1 MRLRRS
7 PPTGSAAEFAQAERP
22 ADATP
27 WREARWCAL
36 DLEMTGLDPRREE
49 IIAIGAVPIDEGRIV
64 LGGGLYT
71 LVRTTRR
78 SQHGAVLV
86 HKLRVPDLADAPP
99 LEEALD
105 RMLEMLAGRVPVFH
119 TAAIE
124 RSFLERQF
132 AGRRVRLPAAADT
145 EALGRAWLQHRDG
158 SSPEGIS
165 LGRLARVLG
174 QLAETPHH
182 ALGDALTTAQA
193 FIALATLLD
202 TVAPQ
207 TVGSL
212 LAASRPPRP
221 PGAGGSVR
229 DEAIGK
235 KRQHA
240 GRFFPIGLPA

>member
-7 PPTGSAAEFAQAERP
+7 PEGAAAQFAEAGRP
-22 ADATP
+22 ADETA
-27 WREARWCAL
+27 WRDARWCAL

-49 IIAIGAVPIDEGRIV
+49 IIAVGAVPIDDGRIV

-86 HKLRVPDLADAPP
+86 HKLRVPDLVDAPP

-105 RMLEMLAGRVPVFH
+105 RMLELLAGRVPVFH

-132 AGRRVRLPAAADT
+132 ARRHVRLPPAADT
-145 EALGRAWLQHRDG
+145 EALGRLWLRHRDG
-158 SSPEGIS
+158 SAPEGIS
-165 LGRLARVLG
+165 LGRLAGVLG
-174 QLAETPHH
+174 QTAEMPHH
-182 ALGDALTTAQA
+182 ALGDALTTGKA
-193 FIALATLLD
+193 FIALASLLD

-212 LAASRPPRP
+212 VEASRPVTSAAGRRF
-221 PGAGGSVR
+221 GAG
-229 DEAIGK
+229 
-235 KRQHA
+235 
-240 GRFFPIGLPA
+240 